1 MKTVLLL
8 LQQVVKTSLGSVAGR
23 AYAPAEAQESAGAA
37 ARAPANGAPPPYR
50 GAPTSAQRAVP
61 SSLPANADAQTVG
74 EVLTKRTDAA
84 LAHLK
89 LLQAASLPD
98 APQTNSANASSGPR
112 WMFEIPFATPQ
123 GSTVAQFQIS
133 RDGSGGGTDD
143 QAGPVWRAR
152 FSLDIEPIGPV
163 HAQVAL
169 LGERA
174 WVTLWAE
181 RETGVQSLRA
191 KESLLS
197 KSLKDTDFEAE
208 IAFIVGAPHRRG
220 PRAGQFLDSAS

>member
-1 MKTVLLL
+1 MKAVLLV
-8 LQQVVKTSLGSVAGR
+8 LQQVVKTSLAGVLGR
-23 AYAPAEAQESAGAA
+23 GYASPAAQDANGPTRAA
-37 ARAPANGAPPPYR
+37 AGSPPPPYR
-50 GAPTSAQRAVP
+50 GAPTSAQRSVP
-61 SSLPANADAQTVG
+61 SSLPANADARTIG

-84 LAHLK
+84 LAHMK
-89 LLQAASLPD
+89 LLEAASSPD
-98 APQTNSANASSGPR
+98 APQSNSANSSSGPR

-133 RDGSGGGTDD
+133 RDGSGGGDD
-143 QAGPVWRAR
+143 PTGPVWRAR
-152 FSLDIEPIGPV
+152 FSLDVEPIGPV

-197 KSLKDTDFEAE
+197 KSLKDSDFEAE
-208 IAFIVGAPHRRG
+208 IAFCFGTPHRRAAA
-220 PRAGQFLDSAS
+220 AGQFLDRAS

>member
-1 MKTVLLL
+1 MKAVLLV
-8 LQQVVKTSLGSVAGR
+8 LQQVVKTSLAR
-23 AYAPAEAQESAGAA
+23 DPARTYAPPAAQTPEDGP
-37 ARAPANGAPPPYR
+37 ARAAPNPPPPYR
-50 GAPTSAQRAVP
+50 GAPTSAQRSLA
-61 SSLPANADAQTVG
+61 SSLPPNADARLIG
-74 EVLTKRTDAA
+74 EVLNRRTDAA
-84 LAHLK
+84 LAHMK
-89 LLQAASLPD
+89 LLELASLPD
-98 APQTNSANASSGPR
+98 AAQTNPGNPASGPR

-133 RDGSGGGTDD
+133 RDGGGGADEQT
-143 QAGPVWRAR
+143 GPVWRAR

-191 KESLLS
+191 KEALLS
-197 KSLKDTDFEAE
+197 KSLKDSDFEAE
-208 IAFIVGAPHRRG
+208 IAFCLGAPHRRAAA
-220 PRAGQFLDSAS
+220 AGQFLDSAS

>member
-1 MKTVLLL
+1 L
-8 LQQVVKTSLGSVAGR
+8 
-23 AYAPAEAQESAGAA
+23 
-37 ARAPANGAPPPYR
+37 
-50 GAPTSAQRAVP
+50 PT
-61 SSLPANADAQTVG
+61 SLPAGADALQVG

-84 LAHLK
+84 LAHMK
-89 LLQAASLPD
+89 LLQLASLPD
-98 APQTNSANASSGPR
+98 APERPSANQASGPR

-133 RDGSGGGTDD
+133 RDSEGGANEQT
-143 QAGPVWRAR
+143 GPVWRAR

-169 LGERA
+169 MGERA

-181 RETGVQSLRA
+181 REDGVESLRA

-197 KSLKDTDFEAE
+197 QSLKDCDFAAE
-208 IAFIVGAPHRRG
+208 IAFCLGTPNRRVAA
-220 PRAGQFLDSAS
+220 AGQFLDRAS